1 MTVGIH
7 RALLV
12 ANSKFYEDPA
22 HLPELNAPIYDM
34 SRLEKAL
41 THPTIGVF
49 DPGQVKLLPNARCAD
64 ALLSIESFFLDCE
77 PDDTLLLYYSGHGKL
92 DINNNFFLCAADTRL
107 DRLLSTAIRDEQVNA
122 MMRSSPARS
131 FVLVLDCCSSGG
143 WKSAT
148 DLLPDNLTGTGRF
161 LITSSRAGQ
170 NSGDA
175 AVVTESSPFTKYLVE
190 AIADADVDIDDD
202 GFVDIDEI
210 YRYVERNLKDSGQ
223 EAQRDFDKAKGTVA
237 LARRPI
243 EKVEVVP
250 EPDPDP
256 HIGPKE
262 PPSLSVVPERIE
274 VTGVRSNDLPVV
286 DRIYV
291 FNRGGGVL
299 DWTADSD
306 DAWISLEPLDD
317 YVRVSLAPNAAGS
330 SRGTVYVRALEGV
343 VERVP
348 VQIVLEEG
356 RTLFWPWLR
365 TSLVG
370 SGWTR
375 AKTMVVAAVLFVVA
389 MGLAIAAIVDPTP
402 PDTGPEDGGGHGAET
417 PATEMVLEWRVEPID
432 GVGAPPQ
439 VINGITA
446 KDDRVIAVGSRESK
460 AATWRLRNGAWQTI
474 PISIDAP
481 RGQEIHG
488 ISPFGGMFLAVGFS
502 EGPDGRD
509 AAAWWVSLDGGL
521 TPTGDFELPGDQTI
535 NKSFPLKDGGIIAV
549 GQNDGDGAI
558 WYSDLGYEWILESDE
573 AGQLG
578 GAGRQELSRVTR
590 FTPVGGSAEMLVAV
604 GYEEHRSDE
613 DGAVWISEDPFNWQR
628 VPREVFEE
636 DGNQRIIDVT
646 ENPNGGVVA
655 VGYADS
661 GAGDLDAA
669 VWSSDDGEDWER
681 FDSDVLGGPGD
692 QEIQRILSPPA
703 ESGLPMIIAGGSDE
717 SSGTID
723 AALWYFD
730 EDEVRKQT
738 SVGTS
743 LGGEGAQRIL
753 SLLREPGG
761 IIAVGY
767 DRRSEEQVA
776 AIWFGSLPP

>member
-1 MTVGIH
+1 MGIH

-12 ANSKFYEDPA
+12 ANSKFYEDPT

-41 THPTIGVF
+41 THPTLGVF
-49 DPGQVKLLPNARCAD
+49 DPKQVRLLPNARCAD

-143 WKSAT
+143 WKGAT
-148 DLLPDNLTGTGRF
+148 DLLPDPLTGSGRF

-170 NSGDA
+170 NSSDA
-175 AVVTESSPFTKYLVE
+175 AVVTESSPFTRYLVE
-190 AIADADVDIDDD
+190 AMADADVDVDDD

-210 YRYVERNLKDSGQ
+210 YRYVERSLKDSGQ

-243 EKVEVVP
+243 EKAEVIP
-250 EPDPDP
+250 EPLPDP

-274 VTGVRSNDLPVV
+274 VTGVRPDDLPVV
-286 DRIYV
+286 ERIYV

-317 YVRVSLAPNAAGS
+317 YVRVSIAPTAAGS
-330 SRGTVYVRALEGV
+330 SRGAVYVRALEGV

-348 VQIVLEEG
+348 VQVVLEEG
-356 RTLFWPWLR
+356 RTPFWPRLR

-375 AKTMVVAAVLFVVA
+375 AKTMVVGAVVFVVA
-389 MGLAIAAIVDPTP
+389 MALAIAAIVDPTP
-402 PDTGPEDGGGHGAET
+402 PDTGPGGGDGDGDGT
-417 PATEMVLEWRVEPID
+417 PPTEMVLEWRVVPID
-432 GVGAPPQ
+432 DVGVPPQ
-439 VINGITA
+439 VINGITQ
-446 KDDRVIAVGSRESK
+446 DESGRVVAVGVQDSR
-460 AATWRLRNGAWQTI
+460 AATWLRDGGWQAV
-474 PISIDAP
+474 PISSDAP
-481 RGQEIHG
+481 EGQVING

-502 EGPDGRD
+502 EGADGRD
-509 AAAWWVSLDGGL
+509 AAAWWVSLDGAL
-521 TPTGDFELPGDQTI
+521 TPISAFDLPGDQTI
-535 NKSFPLKDGGIIAV
+535 SKGFPLRGGGILGV
-549 GQNDGDGAI
+549 GQDEGDGAV
-558 WYSDLGYEWILESDE
+558 WFSEDGDDWILQPDD
-573 AGQLG
+573 AGELG
-578 GAGRQELSRVTR
+578 GRGRQVLLRAGR
-590 FTPVGGSAEMLVAV
+590 FKPVGGSTELLVAV
-604 GYEEHRSDE
+604 GYEERRSDE
-613 DGAVWISEDPFNWQR
+613 DGAVWISEDGSIWRR
-628 VPREVFEE
+628 VPREVFDEE
-636 DGNQRIIDVT
+636 GNQRIIDVT
-646 ENPNGGVVA
+646 ANEDGGVVA

-681 FDSDVLGGPGD
+681 LASDVLGGPRDQRIQRLLSPTAESGLPMFIAGGSDGSSGKMDAALWYLDEDEILRKQTSLGTPLGGPGD
-692 QEIQRILSPPA
+692 QEI
-703 ESGLPMIIAGGSDE
+703 
-717 SSGTID
+717 
-723 AALWYFD
+723 
-730 EDEVRKQT
+730 
-738 SVGTS
+738 
-743 LGGEGAQRIL
+743 L
-753 SLLREPGG
+753 SLIGQGPGA

-767 DRRSEEQVA
+767 DSRSKEQLA
-776 AIWFGSLPP
+776 AIWSGSLG